1 MKGYNFFGIWHNAG
15 GGLYKA
21 GGKIAAP
28 TAKLAFLLAVAL
40 TILSFAS
47 CGREK
52 SGNLEFLYQEETD
65 SYTLAYYN
73 DSANVS
79 TLEIPDT
86 FKDKPVTAIGQL
98 AIGSCDTLERI
109 VIGKNIESIDKWGIV
124 DCRYLKSIEVDE
136 ENGYFSSL
144 DGVLYSK
151 DMTKIIT
158 YPNAHTAD
166 YAKDGK
172 LLKAASYAVAP
183 GVKVIGHCA
192 FYKCYGLEKVA
203 LPDSVEEIEDR
214 AFHKCEAMTD
224 INFPEG
230 LRSIGKDAFLGCKGL
245 TEITLPSSIRAL
257 GDYAFYNADN
267 IKTLRIRTSQE
278 NVDLGTKWYPTSA
291 GREIPVNIL
300 WEER

>member
-1 MKGYNFFGIWHNAG
+1 MK
-15 GGLYKA
+15 
-21 GGKIAAP
+21 KICA
-28 TAKLAFLLAVAL
+28 TLLLASCL
-40 TILSFAS
+40 LLLAS
-47 CGREK
+47 GCGREK
-52 SGNLEFLYQEETD
+52 SGNMEFVYQDETD
-65 SYTLAYYN
+65 SYALIYYN
-73 DSANVS
+73 DTAGVS
-79 TLEIPDT
+79 ELVIPET

-98 AIGSCDTLERI
+98 AIGSCDTLEKI
-109 VIGKNIESIDKWGIV
+109 TIGKNLESIDKWGIV

-136 ENGYFSSL
+136 ENGYFCSL

-158 YPNAHTAD
+158 YPNAHTAE

-203 LPDSVEEIEDR
+203 LPDGVEEIEDR

-230 LRSIGKDAFLGCKGL
+230 LRSIGKDAFLACKGL
-245 TEITLPSSIRAL
+245 TEVTLPSTIRAL
-257 GDYAFYNADN
+257 GDYVFYNADN
-267 IKTLRIRTSQE
+267 IKTLRIKTLQE
-278 NVDLGTKWYPTSA
+278 NVELGTKWYPTSA